1 MTALAPTGTRFWSS
15 AQVARAGSALPAPGG
30 WRIRLWRWLRA
41 AQSDQQDSVPTPGAQ
56 PHVQATAPAAGAS
69 ARYACFT
76 DFFARYHAPLLD
88 YLYGMTRNRDLAADL
103 AQDTFERAYADAPDL
118 AGIRYPKAWL
128 YTIATR
134 LALNAARHMAHFEW
148 LPLNRQEGDPDASDA
163 AAEAWAALSPATFTA
178 QGEDPEAT
186 IVERDAVWGVLAQL
200 PARWRAVLLLQ
211 ATGGFEASEIA
222 AQLGLSEVNVR
233 QILSRAKARFRERY
247 LQLTEKGAS

>member
-1 MTALAPTGTRFWSS
+1 MQAAT
-15 AQVARAGSALPAPGG
+15 PATDNG
-30 WRIRLWRWLRA
+30 RIC
-41 AQSDQQDSVPTPGAQ
+41 
-56 PHVQATAPAAGAS
+56 AS
-69 ARYACFT
+69 FT
-76 DFFARYHAPLLD
+76 DFFAQYHTPLLD

-118 AGIRYPKAWL
+118 AGIHYPKAWL

-148 LPLNRQEGDPDASDA
+148 LSLNRQEADSEVSDA
-163 AAEAWAALSPATFTA
+163 ATVAWATLPPATFTA
-178 QGEDPEAT
+178 QGDDPAAT

-200 PARWRAVLLLQ
+200 PARWRAILLLQ
-211 ATGGFEASEIA
+211 ATGGFDASEIA
-222 AQLGLSEVNVR
+222 AQLGLTEVNVR